1 VPLQRLPPGVYL
13 EERVKQSHL
22 CSESKKASFKGLRVT
37 QVSSVNPYSEAPC
50 QAAGMTADQRP
61 ASRMQFK
68 PAVKAETTA
77 GNLFSTSLCFKMK
90 KADFLNSWGFVEK

>member
-1 VPLQRLPPGVYL
+1 
-13 EERVKQSHL
+13 
-22 CSESKKASFKGLRVT
+22 
-37 QVSSVNPYSEAPC
+37 
-50 QAAGMTADQRP
+50 
-61 ASRMQFK
+61 MQFK